1 MSNRQQS
8 ASTPVPQFAQWRG
21 CGRRAGLLLALGAV
35 FALPVHAQD
44 ADSSEEWAL
53 DASQSSKGHG
63 SMSIGYQDTLVN
75 GFKKHRGGTR
85 DVGTVRIH
93 ALDLDVE
100 YFFADRWSV
109 RAGVPFVQSRYHGGF
124 PHCPTRNPVPCQNPD
139 VRVPDPEH
147 PESRF
152 LDDGDAHG
160 TWQDWLLSV
169 SYHTNIDNYY
179 LTPSVTVLVPS
190 HDYTFFAQSAVGQDL
205 NKLRVGIELAHQFD
219 FTELY
224 YKVDVAHV
232 FAEETLGVSID
243 SNRLD
248 LELGYFVSPKLT
260 LKTFAFYK
268 RGDGIFN
275 DDPRLS
281 SSEFFYH
288 HDQISKHEYFNVGL
302 GLDYNIDDKTTLSTT
317 AQTLIWGETVY
328 NLRYS
333 IDVRLTRDF

>member
-1 MSNRQQS
+1 MSSRRQS
-8 ASTPVPQFAQWRG
+8 AATPVTQLAQWRG
-21 CGRRAGLLLALGAV
+21 CGRQAGLLLALGAA
-35 FALPVHAQD
+35 FALPAHAHD
-44 ADSSEEWAL
+44 TDSSEEWAL

-75 GFKKHRGGTR
+75 GFQPHRGPTK
-85 DVGTVRIH
+85 DIGTVRIH
-93 ALDLDVE
+93 ALELDVE

-109 RAGVPFVQSRYHGGF
+109 HVGVPFVQSRYHGGF
-124 PHCPTRNPVPCQNPD
+124 PHCPTRVPAPCEHANPVA
-139 VRVPDPEH
+139 DPSH

-152 LDDGDAHG
+152 LDDGSTHG
-160 TWQDWLLSV
+160 TWQDWILSV
-169 SYHTNIDNYY
+169 AYHTNIDNYY
-179 LTPSVTVLVPS
+179 LTPSVTALVPS

-224 YKVDVAHV
+224 YRVDVAHV

-260 LKTFAFYK
+260 LKTFALYK

-275 DDPRLS
+275 DDPRLRTTP
-281 SSEFFYH
+281 EFFYH

-302 GLDYNIDDKTTLSTT
+302 GLDYNIDDKTYLSTT